1 MNNLSSFE
9 SDEDVE
15 RKVKSIMLAHLYLEK
30 RERHD
35 KVSLIEL
42 QDRESTMDKAYIN
55 IDLVKLW
62 NNSNLVKITDT
73 NEFSITDEGMAEEE
87 KRIKENRIID

>member
-1 MNNLSSFE
+1 MDNLGSFE

-42 QDRESTMDKAYIN
+42 QDRVSTMDKAYIN

>member
-42 QDRESTMDKAYIN
+42 QDRVSTMDKAYIN

>member
-9 SDEDVE
+9 SDEDAE

>member
-1 MNNLSSFE
+1 MNNVSSFE

-42 QDRESTMDKAYIN
+42 QDRVSTMDKAYIN